1 MDRTLK
7 ERIIGA
13 IVLVVFAVL
22 VVPIFLDG
30 PPGEDEIVTETVTL
44 PGQSEQKMQT
54 RVLERNRSTPE
65 PKEESRSG
73 RETAIV
79 EAPEPEETGANNRE
93 TAIVEAPEPEETG
106 ANDRETAIVG
116 APEPEDSGTSRR
128 ETATVKATVPKETS
142 TTGMWAVQLGAFS
155 DPAKADKL
163 AADLRQQGFAAFLT
177 KVSTDK
183 GQLHRVRIGPQ
194 ADRAAAEAVATKL
207 ESSGHKSRVVPHP

>member
-30 PPGEDEIVTETVTL
+30 PPGEGEVITETVTL

-65 PKEESRSG
+65 PIEDG
-73 RETAIV
+73 R
-79 EAPEPEETGANNRE
+79 TG
-93 TAIVEAPEPEETG
+93 
-106 ANDRETAIVG
+106 
-116 APEPEDSGTSRR
+116 R
-128 ETATVKATVPKETS
+128 ETATVAAPEPNEETTSGREPGTVATPEPKEERRSGGNTATAPASEPEETS
-142 TTGMWAVQLGAFS
+142 TTGMWAVQRGAFS

-163 AADLRQQGFAAFLT
+163 AADLRKQGFAAFLT

-194 ADRAAAEAVATKL
+194 ADRAAAEAVAKKL
-207 ESSGHKSRVVPHP
+207 QADGHAGRVVPHP

>member
-13 IVLVVFAVL
+13 IVLVVFVVL

-30 PPGEDEIVTETVTL
+30 PPGEGEIVTETVKL

-65 PKEESRSG
+65 PKEESSSGRETANEPTPEPIAAGRSG
-73 RETAIV
+73 RETAN
-79 EAPEPEETGANNRE
+79 EPAPKPIAESGSGRE
-93 TAIVEAPEPEETG
+93 TANEDG
-106 ANDRETAIVG
+106 RETANDDGPETVVEQAP
-116 APEPEDSGTSRR
+116 APEEI
-128 ETATVKATVPKETS
+128 S
-142 TTGMWAVQLGAFS
+142 TTGLWAVQLGAFS
-155 DPAKADKL
+155 DQAKADKL

-194 ADRAAAEAVATKL
+194 ADRTAAEAVAKKL
-207 ESSGHKSRVVPHP
+207 ESSGHTSRVVPHP

>member
-30 PPGEDEIVTETVTL
+30 PPGEDEIVSETVTL

-79 EAPEPEETGANNRE
+79 EAPEPEETGANDRE
-93 TAIVEAPEPEETG
+93 TAIVEAPEPEESATSG
-106 ANDRETAIVG
+106 GEPAIAE
-116 APEPEDSGTSRR
+116 AP
-128 ETATVKATVPKETS
+128 APKETS
-142 TTGMWAVQLGAFS
+142 ATGMWAVQLGAFS
-155 DPAKADKL
+155 DRAKADKL

-194 ADRAAAEAVATKL
+194 ADRAAAEAVAKKL

>member
-79 EAPEPEETGANNRE
+79 EAPEPEETGANDRE
-93 TAIVEAPEPEETG
+93 TAIVEAPEPEESATSG
-106 ANDRETAIVG
+106 GEPAIAE
-116 APEPEDSGTSRR
+116 AP
-128 ETATVKATVPKETS
+128 APKETS
-142 TTGMWAVQLGAFS
+142 ATGMWAVQLGAFS
-155 DPAKADKL
+155 DRAKADKL

-194 ADRAAAEAVATKL
+194 ADRAAAEAVAKKL

>member
-13 IVLVVFAVL
+13 IVLVVFVIL

-30 PPGEDEIVTETVTL
+30 PPGEGEILTEAVTL

-65 PKEESRSG
+65 PKEQSGSGPETANEPAPKPIAAGRSG
-73 RETAIV
+73 RETAN
-79 EAPEPEETGANNRE
+79 EDARE
-93 TAIVEAPEPEETG
+93 TANDDGPETVVAQAAAPEEIS
-106 ANDRETAIVG
+106 A
-116 APEPEDSGTSRR
+116 
-128 ETATVKATVPKETS
+128 
-142 TTGMWAVQLGAFS
+142 TGMWAVQLGAFS
-155 DPAKADKL
+155 DQAKADKL

-194 ADRAAAEAVATKL
+194 ADRAAAEAVAKKL
-207 ESSGHKSRVVPHP
+207 ESSGHTSRVVPHP

>member
-13 IVLVVFAVL
+13 IVLVVFVIL

-30 PPGEDEIVTETVTL
+30 PPGEGEILTEAVTL

-65 PKEESRSG
+65 PQDAGSSD
-73 RETAIV
+73 REVTTA
-79 EAPEPEETGANNRE
+79 EAPAQT
-93 TAIVEAPEPEETG
+93 
-106 ANDRETAIVG
+106 D
-116 APEPEDSGTSRR
+116 DSKGG
-128 ETATVKATVPKETS
+128 ETATVITPKPEPAAGGGQETAAEPVPEPAVETS

-155 DPAKADKL
+155 DRAKADNL
-163 AADLRQQGFAAFLT
+163 AADLRRQGFAAFLT

-194 ADRAAAEAVATKL
+194 ADRAAAEAVAKKL
-207 ESSGHKSRVVPHP
+207 ESSGHTSRVVPHP